1 MDSPEEDSPSRSLL
15 SSEEEKEKDATSI
28 QLEDGEEEIYVNKEA
43 RDSPDS
49 KTVDREA
56 SPESSLMKTSGEGRK
71 SSDSYGTFSPDGDRG
86 DCTVPRNL
94 TLAERRTI
102 RNEQREQFKLMRYGN
117 SSSGL
122 SQFTSKCAAFVE
134 ISLKRAKVIK
144 RNHFRIWGKSIK
156 KIEGHL
162 GSSVCTYFKVLVWLL
177 KINVVCMI
185 LGLGLI
191 VGPGG
196 YMACHHDQPAETLFN
211 KDDLKCNNPN
221 FVNGTGFHVQAVNSI
236 LQLFTG
242 TGWMESTAMF
252 YGWYPTGNLT
262 TNIHGKEKTVYYFSL
277 AYFCVGCCY
286 FAISLLLM
294 LANLSKLFNKSA
306 AEQLEYKPYSS
317 VVFTWDF
324 NIADTEASQLR
335 SVSVIQ
341 SLKEEL
347 DEDEQGDTK
356 RSLLTQIGIFFLRVL
371 TNSICLAAV
380 VGTVY
385 LYIKE
390 VLTESTKSRANSTDS
405 CGQLVKKNTLEELG
419 VGDIQL
425 EDLSEHLAAFW
436 KTYAASIIV
445 SGSNVI
451 FPVFFQLIGM
461 LEMYQFQST
470 RIRVTLVRIFVM
482 KLFTVA
488 TFLYLLYKAAS
499 PSGGITEDWQT
510 EKNTLFYN
518 CWEDYIGSQLYQ
530 LIMIDFLVFCAVLLF
545 CEAFRSFVVTRVA
558 FLRDKIGLTKRE
570 FNISTEVL
578 DLMYKQMIF
587 WAGFYFAPLLPI
599 VAVIEI
605 IVIFYLKKISAL
617 SNVVPPK
624 TVVLNHQSSA
634 TINGL
639 FLISLLVVFVF
650 IGLVIFNF
658 QPSQSCGPFRG
669 YTRFTDPLS
678 SVINHTT
685 VIKKFIIDNL
695 TTTSVIVI
703 IIILVLLVIYYYR
716 SLAASRNVTIE
727 LLKEQ
732 VRNEIAAKEEL
743 LYRSQKSRSKSK
755 EKEAA
760 ATDGFYSEEKRKKLK
775 RKNTK
780 LHGFAN
786 LNKSEL

>member
-1 MDSPEEDSPSRSLL
+1 MDPPEEDSPTKSLL
-15 SSEEEKEKDATSI
+15 TSEDKENGSTSI
-28 QLEDGEEEIYVNKEA
+28 QLEDEDDNEIYVNKDA
-43 RDSPDS
+43 TDFPDNDS
-49 KTVDREA
+49 VDREL
-56 SPESSLMKTSGEGRK
+56 SPGSSLMKTESRK
-71 SSDSYGTFSPDGDRG
+71 SSESYGTFSPDVNKGEN
-86 DCTVPRNL
+86 TVPRNL
-94 TLAERRTI
+94 TLAERRKT
-102 RNEQREQFKLMRYGN
+102 RREQREQFKLMRFGS
-117 SSSGL
+117 SSSGI
-122 SQFTSKCAAFVE
+122 SHFTSKCVTFVE
-134 ISLKRAKVIK
+134 RSLKQAKVIK
-144 RNHFRIWGKSIK
+144 QNHFRIWGTSIK
-156 KIEGHL
+156 KIEGQL
-162 GSSVCTYFKVLVWLL
+162 GSSVCTYFKVLVWML

-196 YMACHHDQPAETLFN
+196 YMIWHHGQTEETIFN
-211 KDDLKCNNPN
+211 KDDLTCNNPN
-221 FVNGTGFHVQAVNSI
+221 FVNGTGFHVEAVNSV

-242 TGWMESTAMF
+242 TGWMENTAMF
-252 YGWYPTGNLT
+252 YGWYPTSNLT
-262 TNIHGKEKTVYYFSL
+262 TNMQGKEKTVYYFSL
-277 AYFCVGCCY
+277 AYFSVGCCY
-286 FAISLLLM
+286 FAVSLLLM
-294 LANLSKLFNKSA
+294 LANLSKLFKKSA

-317 VVFTWDF
+317 VVFTWDY

-356 RSLLTQIGIFFLRVL
+356 RSLLTQVGIFFLRVL
-371 TNSICLAAV
+371 TNLICLAAV
-380 VGTVY
+380 IGTVY
-385 LYIKE
+385 LYVKE
-390 VLTESTKSRANSTDS
+390 VLTESTESRANSTDS
-405 CGQLVKKNTLEELG
+405 CGQLINEKTLEIGLEA
-419 VGDIQL
+419 IQL
-425 EDLSEHLAAFW
+425 EDLSSHLAAFW
-436 KTYAASIIV
+436 KTYSASIIV
-445 SGSNVI
+445 SGSNVL
-451 FPVFFQLIGM
+451 FPVFFELIGL

-470 RIRVTLVRIFVM
+470 RIRVTLVRTFIM

-488 TFLYLLYKAAS
+488 TFLYLLYRAAG

-545 CEAFRSFVVTRVA
+545 CEAFRSFIVTRVA

-605 IVIFYLKKISAL
+605 IVIFYLKKLSAL
-617 SNVVPPK
+617 TNVVPPK

-658 QPSQSCGPFRG
+658 QPSQFCGPFRG

-678 SVINHTT
+678 NVINHAT
-685 VIKKFIIDNL
+685 VLKKFIIDNL
-695 TTTSVIVI
+695 TTTSVLVI
-703 IIILVLLVIYYYR
+703 LIILVLLVIYYYK

-732 VRNEIAAKEEL
+732 VRNEIAEKEEIL
-743 LYRSQKSRSKSK
+743 HRTQKNRSKSLSK
-755 EKEAA
+755 EKE
-760 ATDGFYSEEKRKKLK
+760 TDGFYSKEKRKQLK
-775 RKNTK
+775 RKNTE

-786 LNKSEL
+786 LRKSDL